1 MTVWGN
7 NPNQPDHHPACVQ
20 HEDHPEFD
28 VDLSEGEMPYYYV
41 TGECTCYDIIEGLK
55 ADAAGV

>member
-7 NPNQPDHHPACVQ
+7 NPNQPDHHPDCSQ
-20 HEDHPEFD
+20 HEDNPEFD
-28 VDLSEGEMPYYYV
+28 VDCIGDPQVYV
-41 TGECTCYDIIEGLK
+41 VMGECTCDEIIEGLK